1 MLFTHNPDGIT
12 ETLYARCEIS
22 NTLNLN
28 GTSVWATAPRL
39 LNAPVS
45 AVAGRT
51 FRKSEGDGDGDGDG
65 DAERDDGAA
74 AEDAAAAAVAAA
86 VEDSC

>member
-51 FRKSEGDGDGDGDG
+51 FRKSEGDGDGD
-65 DAERDDGAA
+65 AERDDGAA